1 VKIAKF
7 DRPSFC
13 QSAVVSTAPF
23 CTSFSYLTLK
33 NVVTLKFR
41 LGITQSLEQA
51 QFDKLHTSS
60 HSSFIVT
67 TAVFCIVYEI
77 KRDKGRQSQFFSRP
91 LRESKWWSQ
100 SSRSAS
106 LIISFCCTVFLGPI
120 IVYIENVSNMFSYMH
135 IDVICLRMHAKQ
147 WTFWRR
153 SWHGFLTSAI
163 DHYSRQFS

>member
-1 VKIAKF
+1 MKIAKF

-13 QSAVVSTAPF
+13 QSAVVSTAPS
-23 CTSFSYLTLK
+23 CTIFSYLTLK

-77 KRDKGRQSQFFSRP
+77 KRDKGRQSQFFTPP
-91 LRESKWWSQ
+91 LIVHNSHLGKRMRILSCCFLHNRARWIGYIQYGAKMMWKIQ
-100 SSRSAS
+100 PSS
-106 LIISFCCTVFLGPI
+106 
-120 IVYIENVSNMFSYMH
+120 
-135 IDVICLRMHAKQ
+135 
-147 WTFWRR
+147 
-153 SWHGFLTSAI
+153 
-163 DHYSRQFS
+163 